1 MLEPQGC
8 RWRSNPG
15 LELANAFGVMISPFK
30 FGGYVNLSSAKLN
43 AYEIAALCLLLFVLS
58 LQLFF
63 SVRRESQTWDEG
75 NHIFTGYRSWTHA
88 DYGLNPEH
96 PPLLKMLATTPLLWS
111 QPKSSALEE
120 RFFKEDAFLRG
131 KEFLYQND
139 PEKILARTRTAAA
152 ILTLLTALVVFF
164 GTREMFGTGAA
175 FIALTLVTFDPNLLA
190 HGALITTD
198 VGLACFMF
206 LSVYMFYR
214 FVKSPTA
221 LRLIAAGAAVG
232 LVLAVKHTG
241 LLVLPILFLL
251 ALCEIVFKKSALKLF
266 GSLVLITLIGWVVL
280 WSTYRFRY
288 DARPNGLQLNP
299 PLVEY
304 VKGLKP
310 YEAWPV
316 SVMARL
322 HILPE
327 SYLYGLVD
335 VKLTANYYTSYLL
348 GKVYAHNV
356 WFYFPVAFLI
366 KSTIGVLA
374 LFLLTIGVI
383 ATRRLNRRRE
393 ILFLIVPVIFYLVV
407 ALTVGMNI
415 GVRHI
420 LVVYV
425 FLYVLIGGAA
435 WILIGK
441 SRKWTYVVGVL
452 LLVHVASSALAF
464 PNYIAYANE
473 LWGGPSQT
481 YKYLTDS
488 NADWGQQLKSVR
500 RYLAQRG
507 VKDCW
512 FLYFAEGVAEPS
524 YYGIPCK
531 PLPTI
536 STLWLNVPIDVP
548 NSIDGP
554 VLISASNLSG
564 VEFGPGS
571 LDPYGQF
578 KLLKPTAVIDHGVF
592 VFDGKFE
599 MPLAAAISKV
609 QKARNL
615 AQEKQLERALQEA
628 KAAVA
633 LAPDSIQTQ
642 LALGDILLEMGQPQQ
657 ARTNYEKALELAK
670 TIEPEFQ
677 IRSLPDIEQRLQS
690 LETAER

>member
-1 MLEPQGC
+1 
-8 RWRSNPG
+8 
-15 LELANAFGVMISPFK
+15 
-30 FGGYVNLSSAKLN
+30 
-43 AYEIAALCLLLFVLS
+43 
-58 LQLFF
+58 
-63 SVRRESQTWDEG
+63 
-75 NHIFTGYRSWTHA
+75 
-88 DYGLNPEH
+88 
-96 PPLLKMLATTPLLWS
+96 
-111 QPKSSALEE
+111 
-120 RFFKEDAFLRG
+120 
-131 KEFLYQND
+131 
-139 PEKILARTRTAAA
+139 
-152 ILTLLTALVVFF
+152 
-164 GTREMFGTGAA
+164 
-175 FIALTLVTFDPNLLA
+175 
-190 HGALITTD
+190 
-198 VGLACFMF
+198 
-206 LSVYMFYR
+206 
-214 FVKSPTA
+214 
-221 LRLIAAGAAVG
+221 
-232 LVLAVKHTG
+232 
-241 LLVLPILFLL
+241 
-251 ALCEIVFKKSALKLF
+251 
-266 GSLVLITLIGWVVL
+266 VLITLIGWVVL

-488 NADWGQQLKSVR
+488 NADWGQQLKSVG
-500 RYLAQRG
+500 RYLDQRG

-536 STLWLNVPIDVP
+536 STFWLNVPIDVP

>member
-393 ILFLIVPVIFYLVV
+393 ILFLVVPVIFYLVV

-420 LVVYV
+420 LVIYV

-441 SRKWTYVVGVL
+441 SRKWAYVVGVL
-452 LLVHVASSALAF
+452 LLVHVASSALTF

-488 NADWGQQLKSVR
+488 NADWGQQLKSVG
-500 RYLAQRG
+500 RYLDQRG